1 MAAAQGSVQNLAGVV
16 WLVAVVA
23 VFYFFAIRP
32 QQKRAKE
39 HEQLV
44 AATKVG
50 DKVVTIGGMHGTV
63 KKIDGETV
71 TLQVAKGTS
80 VVLDK
85 SAVGRKDS
93 GTDEEGS

>member
-1 MAAAQGSVQNLAGVV
+1 MAQGSAQNLAGIV

-39 HEQLV
+39 HERLV

-50 DKVVTIGGMHGTV
+50 DTVVSVGGMHGTV
-63 KKIDGETV
+63 TKINEKTV

-80 VVLDK
+80 IVFDK
-85 SAVGRKDS
+85 SAVARKEAKDT
-93 GTDEEGS
+93 GEES

>member
-1 MAAAQGSVQNLAGVV
+1 MAQGSAQNLAGIV

-39 HEQLV
+39 HERLV
-44 AATKVG
+44 AATRVG
-50 DKVVTIGGMHGTV
+50 DTVVTVGGMHGTV
-63 KKIDGETV
+63 KKIDEKTV

-80 VVLDK
+80 IVFDK
-85 SAVGRKDS
+85 SSVARKDS
-93 GTDEEGS
+93 TDSGEES

>member
-1 MAAAQGSVQNLAGVV
+1 MAQGSAQNLAGIA

-39 HEQLV
+39 HERLV
-44 AATKVG
+44 AAMKVG
-50 DKVVTIGGMHGTV
+50 DSVVTIGGMHGKVT
-63 KKIDGETV
+63 KIDEKTV

-80 VVLDK
+80 ILFDK
-85 SAVGRKDS
+85 SAVARKES
-93 GTDEEGS
+93 QAGDEES